1 VLTVAGVAAVAAC
14 CLGGTLLLAVG
25 GGVVASIVFGPW
37 GIVLAL
43 VGVTAWG
50 VWRYR
55 RRRACEVESQP
66 IAQETRRG

>member
-1 VLTVAGVAAVAAC
+1 MAAGVAAVAAC
-14 CLGGTLLLAVG
+14 CLGGTLLLALG

-37 GIVLAL
+37 GIVSAL

-50 VWRYR
+50 FWRYR

-66 IAQETRRG
+66 TVEGTHCG